1 MIRLLVAALFTA
13 LIFVS
18 STYSWEIITGDGS
31 PTNHILSAGGKILS
45 KGGDNPLYWHLSGL
59 IYKSTDKG
67 KTWKEVEYADLCV
80 ITAAQ
85 LFGKSGIAL
94 AADSTLYGEPHKPFL
109 TISLDAG
116 KTWSAQ
122 STSSLFQIVSCIAE
136 AGEDLIFAGFVS
148 TDLVVA
154 TYNNTGKKWTKTLT
168 VDSAAEGLIWYGAPS
183 APPVIH
189 QIGSKSFLLV
199 FGKGGTVV
207 MPEYEVYLSND
218 NGKTWTKQKDIS
230 DAAKLYKVKVLS
242 PKFYYS
248 VSANYKTWN
257 KSIDGGKTWVVDS
270 IYEKTGM
277 AVSDIA
283 FGDSLHGVAI
293 NGAAIMTTKNGGKKW
308 SVDTVTV
315 KKYKEQQLSKNV
327 FAIDPTHFWI
337 TGTRGL
343 LLRSGYDGS
352 AIRENISYKS
362 MSTQSVLRLSGNT
375 LIINDKFTGG
385 VLKVFSIDGKMVCRI
400 VSVPEK
406 MSIMP
411 FSLQPGT
418 YIGSVEKNDL
428 KATAKIRF

>member
-1 MIRLLVAALFTA
+1 
-13 LIFVS
+13 
-18 STYSWEIITGDGS
+18 
-31 PTNHILSAGGKILS
+31 
-45 KGGDNPLYWHLSGL
+45 
-59 IYKSTDKG
+59 
-67 KTWKEVEYADLCV
+67 
-80 ITAAQ
+80 
-85 LFGKSGIAL
+85 
-94 AADSTLYGEPHKPFL
+94 
-109 TISLDAG
+109 
-116 KTWSAQ
+116 
-122 STSSLFQIVSCIAE
+122 
-136 AGEDLIFAGFVS
+136 
-148 TDLVVA
+148 
-154 TYNNTGKKWTKTLT
+154 
-168 VDSAAEGLIWYGAPS
+168 
-183 APPVIH
+183 
-189 QIGSKSFLLV
+189 
-199 FGKGGTVV
+199 
-207 MPEYEVYLSND
+207 
-218 NGKTWTKQKDIS
+218 
-230 DAAKLYKVKVLS
+230 
-242 PKFYYS
+242 
-248 VSANYKTWN
+248 
-257 KSIDGGKTWVVDS
+257 
-270 IYEKTGM
+270 M

-315 KKYKEQQLSKNV
+315 KKYKEPQLSKNV